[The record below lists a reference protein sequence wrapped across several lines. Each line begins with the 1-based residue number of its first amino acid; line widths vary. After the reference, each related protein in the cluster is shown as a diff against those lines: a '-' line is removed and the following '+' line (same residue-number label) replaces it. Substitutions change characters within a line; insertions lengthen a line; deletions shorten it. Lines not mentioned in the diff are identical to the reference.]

1 MLNNRDLFAN
11 WLLEELSPD
20 QEKIIKNA
28 RDMVDK
34 KFGNWT
40 RHIDGKKSGRYLSSA
55 GKKVVAGVAV
65 AGVAGGVGYLLLRRK
80 CKNKYPN
87 DQEKYKGCIKSIGRE
102 QIEAEELRINI
113 VREEF
118 NKWYNEVFF
127 AGPELKKVL
136 SSSLAK
142 DNAKRLAVI
151 ANKVKGLAGKK

>member
-28 RDMVDK
+28 RNMVDK

-40 RHIDGKKSGRYLSSA
+40 RHIDGKPSGRYLSDR
-55 GKKVVAGVAV
+55 GKKVVAGAAI

-80 CKNKYPN
+80 CKNKYP
-87 DQEKYKGCIKSIGRE
+87 DDPEKYKRCIKTIGRE
-102 QIEAEELRINI
+102 QIEAEEKRIDAI
-113 VREEF
+113 REEF
-118 NKWYNEVFF
+118 KYLDEVFF

-142 DNAKRLAVI
+142 DNAKKLAVI
-151 ANKVKGLAGKK
+151 ANKVKGLTGKK